1 MRKHFLILMLLS
13 LLPLAGWAAEPAV
26 TAAPAAAAVVAYN
39 QSAQALITAG
49 TATTGNTLHYA
60 VVDAGAAAPTTSE
73 GSTTV
78 PSKTN
83 AGSYDVYYWT
93 VDDTSDAASD
103 MVKITVTIPKAGTI
117 TVKALNP
124 TMVYGG
130 TAPAVEDYY
139 EITAGAFL
147 AGESVAT
154 LGHPVSVPSIETDE
168 AGNKAFTLVANEYT
182 NYDVAL
188 TVPSGTLTIS
198 RKAITVTTAA
208 IEDFTY
214 GTATPTFSVAD
225 YSAGL
230 VGDDELEG
238 TPEFVIKQG
247 DEVITASP
255 LPQGTYD
262 VYPSGL
268 ENDNYNITFAKASF
282 TVNKKALAPGM
293 IAAMASKIYNGANQK
308 PTLTVAD
315 GDLLKASDYTV
326 SWTGPVGAIA
336 DPNAADAFK
345 TAGTYTVTLSGAGN
359 YKTPAGSAEEPAA
372 TATYVINKKTLHIK
386 TKNVEKPYKGTGTP
400 YTVTASADYLTFV
413 DLEDGDAADYDGLT
427 VALGAVDGLTTGED
441 AGVYPINVTL
451 NETDYENDNDLYA
464 NYTPELGSIG
474 KFTITPKEIEII
486 ANDIQKNY
494 GETDTYAAGKL
505 ATACTAGSTTA
516 GTAKLVGTLATGDAI
531 STLPTLTREAGE
543 TAKDY
548 ELTPSAVVIKNG
560 DKDNTKNYTI
570 TYTPGKFTIVA
581 GGFTIWADDKTS
593 VFGEE
598 LKTLTATISGIPAED
613 AAKIQASVNA
623 ALSVPATAKNRGS
636 YVISIDKNNID
647 FSPIADL
654 YDIDAV
660 AVVPGNYTITPAPL
674 KIKAATQALNVGD
687 EVKAAS
693 AETIEFVT
701 EGVSDEDKAQVIT
714 HVTLAFSD
722 ASPAVPVT
730 TGELTA
736 DAIASGWTEA
746 GAASTAEAYKGIW
759 NSGIKITATA
769 YNALTTAN
777 YTLNPAVAAGA
788 EAAAGKLVVTAAANT
803 VTLDGYISSSADVT
817 TNIAALT
824 DNDGKKA
831 NVKFANRS
839 LTKEQWGVMVLPFAT
854 TVREISNAF
863 GYAVVDLIDPSKGDE
878 NNAYFKI
885 HMGEIPA
892 NTPFMVKTD
901 GAVNLATAGTTV
913 SGVEHVVFTGK
924 TIVKDVDAEGKTS
937 GVDGA
942 AGTKFYGVYKPVT
955 LSHNYQWFI
964 SDGAWSKKDEGK
976 TTTVRAIRAFLQ
988 LPETADVAAARV
1000 FIEEPDGTV
1009 TAIKAVNVDGLEVS
1023 NGSWYTLGGIKLQ
1036 GQPTEKGVYIHN
1048 GKKVVIK

>member
-26 TAAPAAAAVVAYN
+26 TAAPAAASVVAYN
-39 QSAQALITAG
+39 QSAQELITAG
-49 TATTGNTLHYA
+49 TATTGNTLYYA
-60 VVDAGAAAPTTSE
+60 VVNAGAAAPATTAGDVDASNI
-73 GSTTV
+73 
-78 PSKTN
+78 KATN

-93 VDDTSDAASD
+93 VDDTSDEVSD
-103 MVKITVTIPKAGTI
+103 MAKITVTIPKAGTI
-117 TVKALNP
+117 IVVAKNP

-130 TAPAVEDYY
+130 TAPELTDYY
-139 EITAGAFL
+139 EITNPTVFL
-147 AGESVAT
+147 TGEGVAT

-208 IEDFTY
+208 IENIAY

-268 ENDNYNITFAKASF
+268 ENDNYNITYEKASF
-282 TVNKKALAPGM
+282 TVTAKALANSM
-293 IAAMASKIYNGANQK
+293 ISAMTSTTYNGANQK
-308 PTLTVAD
+308 PTLTVTD
-315 GDLLKASDYTV
+315 GDLLKSTDYTV
-326 SWTGPVGAIA
+326 SWSGPAGAIA

-345 TAGTYTVTLSGAGN
+345 AAGTYTVTLTGAAN
-359 YKTPAGSAEEPAA
+359 YTGTA

-386 TKNVEKPYKGTGTP
+386 TKNVEKPYKGTGAA

-427 VALGAVDGLTTGED
+427 VALGTVADLTTGKD
-441 AGVYPINVTL
+441 AGEYPINVTL

-474 KFTITPKEIEII
+474 KFTITPLEIEII
-486 ANDIQKNY
+486 ANNIQKNY

-516 GTAKLVGTLATGDAI
+516 GTAKLTGTLATGDAI
-531 STLPTLTREAGE
+531 TTMPTLTREAGE

-548 ELTPSAVVIKNG
+548 VLTPSAVVIKNG
-560 DKDNTKNYTI
+560 TKDNTKNYTI

-613 AAKIQASVNA
+613 AEKIQASVNA
-623 ALSVPATAKNRGS
+623 ALSVTAKNRGT
-636 YVISIDKNNID
+636 YVISIDKSKID

-660 AVVPGNYTITPAPL
+660 SPVPGTYTITPAPL

-701 EGVSDEDKAQVIT
+701 EGVSDEDKAQVIAN
-714 HVTLAFSD
+714 VTLAFSD

-730 TGELTA
+730 TGKLTDA
-736 DAIASGWTEA
+736 AIASGWTEA
-746 GAASTAEAYKGIW
+746 GAASTAAAYKGIW
-759 NSGIKITATA
+759 NSGITITATT
-769 YNALTTAN
+769 YNGIATAN
-777 YTLNPAVAAGA
+777 YTLDPTVATGA

-803 VTLDGYISSSADVT
+803 VALDGYTSSSVDLT
-817 TNIAALT
+817 SNITALT
-824 DNDGKKA
+824 ANDGKKA

-901 GAVNLATAGTTV
+901 GAVNLATAGETV
-913 SGVEHVVFTGK
+913 SGVDNIVFTGK